1 MKDEHV
7 ILTTMSTIP
16 SGNRLTT
23 NYYFDGETGLTAN
36 RPAYTDGILQTEA
49 GSKYFLS
56 RYPIDRIVV
65 IGSDKTYDISP
76 DCKDILNKSHTDN
89 LAEELDSYNHQSA
102 SKYSYWYYKYRIAQF
117 IRDKNYELEYPS
129 STIEDSRKRELNK
142 IAEDFVRANALS
154 DIHYAFHEITRSSR
168 EGIRTLSNDL
178 RKKIE
183 EDISKD
189 FLPKESLDDLAL
201 PIEEY
206 PQLKRLE
213 NELSKISDSRELIYK
228 NLDDSI
234 SDLELDPSNNFTLLE
249 QNNYLQAVRIY
260 INRAIS
266 DLEIEALTKK
276 VSAYR
281 EVILRLRIALDSVMA
296 ELQAL
301 KSNRL
306 NTEFNYIKSYLY
318 SELEETYKLKCK
330 AANKTISLQF
340 VPSARGNSDQSLYNL
355 SGIISAIRGSNP
367 DTHIHLYV
375 DSQGG
380 FRSDEYVRNAVLS
393 VLNNESSSKF
403 TLEEIVITDFEAR
416 NFAHAILNVKK
427 RYDVID
433 LASGMNAFTS
443 YGRTEL
449 ITTYSASRIKANS
462 RTGKLIAAMQDVDH
476 ALSICNVGNL
486 EKAIKKL
493 RKVFKSTEEIANTEE
508 EEIFSVL
515 ENSIRRD
522 FSTIIATDKIDF
534 GVLADWAFGKN
545 FLQQTLTI
553 IEAKFPYEFVEKGII
568 FYLRSDNLAKDRY
581 DTTNKLKN
589 KYNNTDIKKY
599 EFKDIDHFIIKFA
612 AQGMTSNKTKYSP
625 CSIDKNN
632 LKYYKLNKKNMNANS
647 QVLNIALYTYVPS
660 RKQLQTLLK
669 CYFDLRVARNL
680 IAHSSENSEY
690 SFMSNEHTLTYTHV
704 RNDVSTFLNLYC
716 QVVESL
722 PEGICVEHLSLPES
736 DLKN

>member
-23 NYYFDGETGLTAN
+23 NYYFDGENGSGSIY
-36 RPAYTDGILQTEA
+36 PAYTDGILQTEA

-65 IGSDKTYDISP
+65 IGSDKTYDTSP
-76 DCKDILNKSHTDN
+76 DCEDILNNDHTDN
-89 LAEELDSYNHQSA
+89 LAEELESYNHQSA

-117 IRDKNYELEYPS
+117 IRDKNYELEFPS

-142 IAEDFVRANALS
+142 IAEDFVQANALS

-168 EGIRTLSNDL
+168 NGKKTLAGEL

-234 SDLELDPSNNFTLLE
+234 SNLELNPSNSFTLLE
-249 QNNYLQAVRIY
+249 QNHYLQAVRIY

-281 EVILRLRIALDSVMA
+281 EVILRLRIALDSVTA

-306 NTEFNYIKSYLY
+306 NTEFNYVKSYLY
-318 SELEETYKLKCK
+318 SELEEKYKLKCK
-330 AANKTISLQF
+330 AENNTVSLQF
-340 VPSARGNSDQSLYNL
+340 VPSTKGSSEHSFYNL
-355 SGIISAIRGSNP
+355 SSIISAIRGYDS
-367 DTHIHLYV
+367 DAHIHLYV

-393 VLNNESSSKF
+393 VLNNELSSKF

-416 NFAHAILNVKK
+416 NFAHAIQNVKK

-449 ITTYSASRIKANS
+449 ITTYSDSRINPNS
-462 RTGKLIAAMQDVDH
+462 RTGNLIAAMREVDH

-486 EKAIKKL
+486 ETAIENL
-493 RKVFKSTEEIANTEE
+493 RNAFNKDEEIANTEE

-522 FSTIIATDKIDF
+522 FSKIVANNKIDF
-534 GVLADWAFGKN
+534 GDLADWAYGKN

-553 IEAKFPYEFVEKGII
+553 IEAKFPYEFVEKGIL
-568 FYLRSDNLAKDRY
+568 FYISPTDSQNRI
-581 DTTNKLKN
+581 TTIENILKAE
-589 KYNNTDIKKY
+589 YNNTPYRDKY
-599 EFKDIDHFIIKFA
+599 KFNDIDHCIVKKFIYDLGRRSIRYASSRVNTSTNYLRLDNSWTLNFA
-612 AQGMTSNKTKYSP
+612 LFTYVQDKKQLKTLLQQYSDISFIRNKT
-625 CSIDKNN
+625 N
-632 LKYYKLNKKNMNANS
+632 
-647 QVLNIALYTYVPS
+647 
-660 RKQLQTLLK
+660 
-669 CYFDLRVARNL
+669 
-680 IAHSSENSEY
+680 HSSSSDTYYFNGKPRTFSY
-690 SFMSNEHTLTYTHV
+690 IDVRKDISIFLKQYHTIIQ
-704 RNDVSTFLNLYC
+704 NLPKHGSIRHIDSS
-716 QVVESL
+716 VITNT
-722 PEGICVEHLSLPES
+722 P
-736 DLKN
+736 

>member
-142 IAEDFVRANALS
+142 IAEDFVQANALS

-168 EGIRTLSNDL
+168 NGKKTLAGEL

-189 FLPKESLDDLAL
+189 FLPKESLDDLTL

-234 SDLELDPSNNFTLLE
+234 SNLELNPSNSFTLLE
-249 QNNYLQAVRIY
+249 QNHYLQAVRIY

-276 VSAYR
+276 VAAYR
-281 EVILRLRIALDSVMA
+281 EVILRLRIALDSVTA

-306 NTEFNYIKSYLY
+306 NTEFNYVKSYLY
-318 SELEETYKLKCK
+318 SELEEKYKLKCK
-330 AANKTISLQF
+330 AENNTVSLQF
-340 VPSARGNSDQSLYNL
+340 VPSTKGSSEHSFYNL
-355 SGIISAIRGSNP
+355 SSIISAIRGYDS
-367 DTHIHLYV
+367 DAHIHLYV

-393 VLNNESSSKF
+393 VLNNELSSKF

-416 NFAHAILNVKK
+416 NFAHAIQNVKK

-449 ITTYSASRIKANS
+449 ITTYSDSRINPNS
-462 RTGKLIAAMQDVDH
+462 RTGNLIAAMQEVDH

-486 EKAIKKL
+486 ETAIENL
-493 RKVFKSTEEIANTEE
+493 RNAFNKDEEIPNTEE

-522 FSTIIATDKIDF
+522 FSKIVANNKIDF
-534 GVLADWAFGKN
+534 GDLAEWAFGKN

-553 IEAKFPYEFVEKGII
+553 IEAKFPYEFVEKGIL
-568 FYLRSDNLAKDRY
+568 FY
-581 DTTNKLKN
+581 
-589 KYNNTDIKKY
+589 
-599 EFKDIDHFIIKFA
+599 IDPTASRNRITFIE
-612 AQGMTSNKTKYSP
+612 S
-625 CSIDKNN
+625 
-632 LKYYKLNKKNMNANS
+632 
-647 QVLNIALYTYVPS
+647 VLNIAYNNTPNRDQYRFNDIDHYIVREFIHDLGRRSIRYTSSQVNNSTNYFKLANTWTFNFELFTYVQDEQ
-660 RKQLQTLLK
+660 QLKTLLK
-669 CYFDLRVARNL
+669 KYSDICFIRNNTN
-680 IAHSSENSEY
+680 HSSSSGTYYFNGIRRTFSY
-690 SFMSNEHTLTYTHV
+690 INVRDDISN
-704 RNDVSTFLNLYC
+704 FLNQYHTII
-716 QVVESL
+716 QSL
-722 PEGICVEHLSLPES
+722 HMNGSIRHIDSSVIINTP
-736 DLKN
+736 